1 MRPFGVE
8 RERIAVEVRRHVA
21 GEAGIRVLAPGSAE
35 TVGLLVDDDVIA
47 ARLAQPD
54 GGEDA
59 RHPGP
64 DDSEAERWSE
74 RQRLAFT
81 TRGKALKRRTT
92 RLLSRAGGCSGSSA
106 KCSVRA
112 RSRVRTI
119 CASRRARGAP
129 TQKWI
134 PRPNARW
141 CFGAGRS
148 STTSSG
154 RSYSAG
160 SRLAAPQKSST
171 VDPAAMGTP
180 RTSVA
185 RVA

>member
-1 MRPFGVE
+1 MSPFGVE
-8 RERIAVEVRRHVA
+8 CERIAVEVRRHVA
-21 GEAGIRVLAPGSAE
+21 GQAGIGVLAPGSAE
-35 TVGLLVDDDVIA
+35 TVGLLIDDDVIVA
-47 ARLAQPD
+47 GLAQLD
-54 GGEDA
+54 GGKDA

-64 DDSEAERWSE
+64 DDGETEG
-74 RQRLAFT
+74 RQRLAFA
-81 TRGKALKRRTT
+81 TRGNVLKRRTT
-92 RLLSRAGGCSGSSA
+92 RLSTRPGERSGSSA

-119 CASRRARGAP
+119 CASRRARAAP

-148 STTSSG
+148 GPSSAG

-180 RTSVA
+180 RTSVG